1 MIEIDF
7 LDELDRFQKALKKRS
22 NEIKQGEQKS
32 AYSGQGMIFK
42 DHKQY
47 VPGDDIRKIDWKVY
61 ARTNEFYVKRFQEEK
76 NVTLHIVV
84 DRSSSMD
91 YGKINKYE
99 YASKIGLGLAYM
111 TNKTNDRFR
120 YSVFSETLTDLTA
133 ARRNANLGQLV
144 ETTNNL
150 RKTPESKVGR
160 CLTQYAS
167 RIKNNSI
174 VVIISDLL
182 VDIEEVEDAL
192 KNLKNSE
199 VILVQ
204 TLSAEELDPKMKGDK
219 LLEDPE
225 SNSKIR
231 TYLTGSVKNKYKQK
245 LKKHTSQIE
254 EKAAENGAKYI
265 QISTEQEFFDSFFQ
279 VWNLLNR

>member
-1 MIEIDF
+1 MINIDF
-7 LDELDRFQKALKKRS
+7 LDELDKFHTALEKKSSEVR
-22 NEIKQGEQKS
+22 QGEQKS
-32 AYSGQGMIFK
+32 SYSGQGMIFK

-61 ARTNEFYVKRFQEEK
+61 ARTKEFYVKRFEEEK
-76 NVTLHIVV
+76 NVTLHIIV

-91 YGKINKYE
+91 YGKTNKYE

-150 RKTPESKVGR
+150 RKTPESKVGE

-167 RIKNNSI
+167 RVKNNSI
-174 VVIISDLL
+174 IVIISDFL
-182 VDIEEVEDAL
+182 VDIQQIEDAL
-192 KNLKNSE
+192 KSLKNSE
-199 VILVQ
+199 VLLVQ
-204 TLSAEELDPKMKGDK
+204 TLSREELNPEMKGDK
-219 LLEDPE
+219 ILEDPE
-225 SNSKIR
+225 TGSKIR
-231 TYLTGSVKNKYKQK
+231 TYLTDSVKNQYKQK
-245 LKKHTSQIE
+245 LKKHTNQLE
-254 EKAAENGAKYI
+254 EKAAENGAKYT
-265 QISTEQEFFDSFFQ
+265 QISTEKEFFDSFFQ